1 MLAPF
6 AHHLKSHNHRSIKVN
21 VQFVNAFYLSTPGV
35 PLDGHT
41 AHGAPLD
48 VVVAVVRKEERIHWL
63 PSTFHLVINM
73 TVKTLIKKMTMITK
87 AAPCSAQESPG
98 CHVAEQRLQNSLS
111 HVGQDTGTPW
121 NDYLKDGT
129 SRNNLVWLT
138 LLSNPFAHVVR
149 SLGLDVDN

>member
-48 VVVAVVRKEERIHWL
+48 VVVAVVRKEERVHWL

-73 TVKTLIKKMTMITK
+73 TVKNK
-87 AAPCSAQESPG
+87 E
-98 CHVAEQRLQNSLS
+98 N
-111 HVGQDTGTPW
+111 D
-121 NDYLKDGT
+121 NDY
-129 SRNNLVWLT
+129 
-138 LLSNPFAHVVR
+138 
-149 SLGLDVDN
+149 